1 MEIQL
6 HQGAIH
12 YLMESDTQTPSSFP
26 RHPTKNQIK
35 TPSKTHHIISVHI
48 KTINSS
54 HKQHHHATITFLSF
68 YNMVAAARCFC
79 WWLVVA
85 LVGFDV
91 IYCLGSNE
99 NGGFGVYRG
108 RKVFLR
114 GVSSSSMNLGLGG
127 GVDLPSSV
135 VFPVYGN
142 AHPLGFYYVLVNVG
156 QPPKPY
162 FLDPDTGSDLTW
174 LQCDA
179 PCVRCT
185 KAPHPLYRPG
195 NDLVPC
201 KDSLCAALQPTDY
214 ICESPEQC
222 DYEVEYA
229 DGGSSYGVL
238 VNDIISLNS
247 TSGDRNSRLAFGC
260 GYDQIPGPS
269 FHPLDGVLG
278 LGKGKAS
285 IVSQLN
291 AQGLTKN
298 ILGHCLSSQ
307 GGGYIFIGDSLFD
320 PSHVTWT
327 PMSRDHV
334 NHYSPGPAELI
345 FGGKSTGLKN
355 LLVIFDSGSSYTY
368 FASRP
373 YQALIYLLRKELAGK
388 PLRDAVDDATL
399 PLCWKAKKP
408 FKSTTDARKYFKPLA
423 LSFWDKGKA
432 AAQFELPPESY
443 LIISLQGNVCLGI
456 LNGTEVGLQ
465 NFNVVGDI
473 SMQDKMV
480 IYDNE
485 KQMIGW
491 APTSCDRLPNERR
504 PSS

>member
-1 MEIQL
+1 MAAAAP
-6 HQGAIH
+6 G
-12 YLMESDTQTPSSFP
+12 
-26 RHPTKNQIK
+26 
-35 TPSKTHHIISVHI
+35 
-48 KTINSS
+48 
-54 HKQHHHATITFLSF
+54 
-68 YNMVAAARCFC
+68 AARCFC

-85 LVGFDV
+85 LVGFDI
-91 IYCLGSNE
+91 IYCSGSDE
-99 NGGFGVYRG
+99 NGGFGVCRG
-108 RKVFLR
+108 RKVFFR
-114 GVSSSSMNLGLGG
+114 GVSSSSMNSGLGG

-142 AHPLGFYYVLVNVG
+142 VYPLGFYYALVNVG

-185 KAPHPLYRPG
+185 EAPHPLYRPG

-201 KDSLCAALQPTDY
+201 NDSLCAALQPTDY

-238 VNDIISLNS
+238 INDIISLNS
-247 TSGDRNSRLAFGC
+247 TNGDRNSCLAFGC

-291 AQGLTKN
+291 DQGLTKN
-298 ILGHCLSSQ
+298 ILGHCLSSR
-307 GGGYIFIGDSLFD
+307 GGG
-320 PSHVTWT
+320 
-327 PMSRDHV
+327 

-345 FGGKSTGLKN
+345 FGRKSTGIKN

-399 PLCWKAKKP
+399 PLCWKGKKP
-408 FKSTTDARKYFKPLA
+408 FRSITDARKYFKPLA
-423 LSFWDKGKA
+423 VRFWDKGKA
-432 AAQFELPPESY
+432 AARFELPPESY

-465 NFNVVGDI
+465 NFNVIGDI

-491 APTSCDRLPNERR
+491 APTSCDRLPKERR
-504 PSS
+504 ASS